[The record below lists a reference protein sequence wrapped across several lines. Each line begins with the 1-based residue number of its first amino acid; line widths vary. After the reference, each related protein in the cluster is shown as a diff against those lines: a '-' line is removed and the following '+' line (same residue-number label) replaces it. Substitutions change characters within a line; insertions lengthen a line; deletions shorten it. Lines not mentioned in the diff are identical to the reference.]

1 MAEELILFLIPKK
14 GHPIEFQLSYL
25 LELNFAYHDSK
36 EENVKDLN
44 ELIQAIEEYRDN
56 L

>member
-1 MAEELILFLIPKK
+1 MEEEMVLFLIQRK
-14 GHPIEFQLSYL
+14 GFPIEFPLSYL

-36 EENVKDLN
+36 EENVKELN
-44 ELIQAIEEYRDN
+44 DFIHAIEEYRDN